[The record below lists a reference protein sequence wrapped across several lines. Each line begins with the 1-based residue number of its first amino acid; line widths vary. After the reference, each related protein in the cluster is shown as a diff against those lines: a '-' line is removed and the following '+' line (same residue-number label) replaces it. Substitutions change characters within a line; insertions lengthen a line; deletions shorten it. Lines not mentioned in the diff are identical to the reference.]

1 MISFLSKLRDSEAS
15 WSLLDQAAV
24 SGGNFLTTLVLAR
37 ILSPTNYGTFSL
49 LFLSLYAINTCHGSL
64 VVYPLILNV
73 AGGKEEEFRHLN
85 GTAFLHTLALSLPF
99 AAVLAGVTFFL
110 HRMDIWPF
118 LVLAMVGWQVQESA
132 RRTLLSGLRS
142 RAAFLPDL
150 VCYVGQ
156 GVLLLVLHS
165 TNFVVIFLVM
175 AVTSAVAALWQFAL
189 VRFSLAKSF
198 ALEPCRY
205 AWKIGRFILA
215 GNALNMAT
223 LQVPSWTLALAAGPL
238 SVAGYQSLLNL
249 VGVANP
255 IMFSVASI
263 LIPAVARGSL
273 RGQAEARQ
281 TMYHYG
287 ARYGLL
293 LLPCF
298 LILLAAP
305 SSVMHL
311 VYGAGSAY
319 LPLAP
324 LLRPFVLA
332 FALQYLATVIG
343 AYEGGMERPKTYMWV
358 QIAGTGVLVTAGVG
372 LIYAY
377 GVKGAVLGMLLASAI
392 RFVTF
397 ALISRAADRRM
408 HEAGS
413 NSLPGDAPMSG
424 PVQMQVCLLTYKR
437 PQLLRETLL
446 SLRSQVISDP
456 QLTMHIL
463 VVDNDVAGSGWETFR
478 RALED
483 SPIPSRYVCEPGRGI
498 GNARNRALRE
508 SAGMD
513 YIAFIDDDEVATP
526 EWLQSLYQTMQRSQA
541 DIVTGPVTPRFVE
554 APEWIVQGGFFRM
567 SPQPTGSVV
576 ECVATNNVL
585 FRAELA
591 TRYTFDSRFD
601 ATGGEDTHL
610 FMRMKRDGLRP
621 VWCQEAEVIETVP
634 GDRTKVKWMLQRAQ
648 SDANRY
654 TRCCLD
660 LDRGAAIRIQ
670 RLGKALLGFG
680 AGVLLLP
687 AGLLQKQHAVRGLQ
701 WIYRA
706 MGTCSALW
714 GARTIYYAPTPA
726 LVTPSASVGEHLDS

>member
-1 MISFLSKLRDSEAS
+1 MISFLSKMRESEAG

-64 VVYPLILNV
+64 VIYPLILNV
-73 AGGKEEEFRHLN
+73 ASGKKDEFRYLN
-85 GTAFLHTLALSLPF
+85 GIAFLHTLALSLPF
-99 AAVLAGVTFFL
+99 AAALAGVTFFL
-110 HRMDIWPF
+110 HRMEVWPF
-118 LVLAMVGWQVQESA
+118 LALAMVGWQVQESA

-150 VCYVGQ
+150 LCYVGQ
-156 GVLLLVLHS
+156 GLILLALRS
-165 TNFVVIFLVM
+165 TSFVVIFLVM
-175 AVTSAVAALWQFAL
+175 ASTSLVAALWQFGM

-198 ALEPCRY
+198 TLEPCRH
-205 AWKIGRFILA
+205 AWQIGRYILA

-223 LQVPSWTLALAAGPL
+223 MQVPSWTLALAGGPL

-255 IMFSVASI
+255 IMFSVSNL

-273 RGQAEARQ
+273 RGQVAARR
-281 TMYHYG
+281 TMYYYG

-305 SSVMHL
+305 SYVMHF
-311 VYGAGSAY
+311 VYGAQSAY

-358 QIAGTGVLVTAGVG
+358 QIAGTGVLVTAGVL
-372 LIYAY
+372 LIYVY
-377 GVKGAVLGMLLASAI
+377 GIKGAVLGMLLASAT

-397 ALISRAADRRM
+397 AVVSRAADRRLPVP
-408 HEAGS
+408 GS
-413 NSLPGDAPMSG
+413 NSLSGDATMND
-424 PVQMQVCLLTYKR
+424 PVHIQVCLLTYKR
-437 PQLLRETLL
+437 PALLRETLL

-456 QLTMHIL
+456 QLNMHIL
-463 VVDNDVAGSGWETFR
+463 VVDNDAAGSGQETFR
-478 RALED
+478 SVLEG
-483 SPIPSRYVCEPGRGI
+483 SPIPARYVCEPGRGI

-513 YIAFIDDDEVATP
+513 YIAFIDDDEMATP
-526 EWLQSLYQTMQRSQA
+526 EWLQNLYQTMRRSQA
-541 DIVTGPVTPRFVE
+541 DIVTGPVTPKFLE
-554 APEWIVQGGFFRM
+554 APQWIVQGGFFRM
-567 SPQPTGSVV
+567 NPQATGNTV
-576 ECVATNNVL
+576 EFVATNNVL

-591 TRYTFDSRFD
+591 TRYKFDSRFD
-601 ATGGEDTHL
+601 ATGGEDTHF
-610 FMRMKRDGLRP
+610 FMRVKRDGHRL

-634 GDRTKVKWMLQRAQ
+634 GHRTKVKWMLQRAQ

-660 LDRGAAIRIQ
+660 LDRGFATRIK
-670 RLGKALLGFG
+670 RFGKALLGFG

-687 AGLLQKQHAVRGLQ
+687 AGLLQKKHAVRGLQ

-706 MGTCSALW
+706 LGTCSALW
-714 GARTIYYAPTPA
+714 GAQTIYYAPTPA
-726 LVTPSASVGEHLDS
+726 LATPAASVGDHLDS

>member
-1 MISFLSKLRDSEAS
+1 MISFLSKMRESEAG

-37 ILSPTNYGTFSL
+37 ILSPANYGTFSL

-64 VVYPLILNV
+64 VIYPLILNV
-73 AGGKEEEFRHLN
+73 ASGKEEEFRYLN

-99 AAVLAGVTFFL
+99 AAALAGVTFFL
-110 HRMDIWPF
+110 HRMEVWPF
-118 LVLAMVGWQVQESA
+118 LALAMVGWQIQESA
-132 RRTLLSGLRS
+132 RRTLISGLRS

-150 VCYVGQ
+150 LCYVGQ
-156 GVLLLVLHS
+156 GLILLALRS
-165 TNFVVIFLVM
+165 TSLVVIFLVV
-175 AVTSAVAALWQFAL
+175 AATSFVAALWQFGI

-198 ALEPCRY
+198 TWEPCRY
-205 AWKIGRFILA
+205 AWRIGRYILA

-223 LQVPSWTLALAAGPL
+223 LQVPSWTLALAGGPL

-255 IMFSVASI
+255 IMFSVSNL

-273 RGQAEARQ
+273 RGQAEARR
-281 TMYHYG
+281 TMYYYG

-298 LILLAAP
+298 LLLLAAP
-305 SSVMHL
+305 SYVMHI
-311 VYGAGSAY
+311 VYGARSSY

-332 FALQYLATVIG
+332 FTLQYLATVIG

-358 QIAGTGVLVTAGVG
+358 QIAGTGVLVTAGVL
-372 LIYAY
+372 LIYMH
-377 GVKGAVLGMLLASAI
+377 GIEGAVLGMLLASAT

-397 ALISRAADRRM
+397 ALISRATDRRM
-408 HEAGS
+408 LVSGS
-413 NSLPGDAPMSG
+413 NPLPGDATMSSSA
-424 PVQMQVCLLTYKR
+424 QIQVCLLTYKR
-437 PQLLRETLL
+437 PALLRETLL

-456 QLTMHIL
+456 QLNMHIL
-463 VVDNDVAGSGWETFR
+463 VVDNDAAGSGQETFR
-478 RALED
+478 SALKD
-483 SPIPSRYVCEPGRGI
+483 SPIPARYVCEPGRGI

-508 SAGMD
+508 SVGMD
-513 YIAFIDDDEVATP
+513 YIAFIDDDEIATP
-526 EWLQSLYQTMQRSQA
+526 EWLQNLYQTMQRSQA
-541 DIVTGPVTPRFVE
+541 DIVTGPVTPKFVE
-554 APEWIVQGGFFRM
+554 APQWIVQGGFFRM
-567 SPQPTGSVV
+567 SPQATGSPV
-576 ECVATNNVL
+576 EFVATNNVL

-591 TRYTFDSRFD
+591 AKYKFDSRFD
-601 ATGGEDTHL
+601 ATGGEDTHF
-610 FMRMKRDGLRP
+610 FMRMKRDGLSL

-634 GDRTKVKWMLQRAQ
+634 GDRTKVKWILQRAQ

-660 LDRGAAIRIQ
+660 LDRSFAIRIQ
-670 RLGKALLGFG
+670 RFGKALLGFG
-680 AGVLLLP
+680 AGALLLP
-687 AGLLQKQHAVRGLQ
+687 AGLLQKKHAVRGLQ

-714 GARTIYYAPTPA
+714 GGQTIYYAPTPA
-726 LVTPSASVGEHLDS
+726 LATPSPRGGDHLES